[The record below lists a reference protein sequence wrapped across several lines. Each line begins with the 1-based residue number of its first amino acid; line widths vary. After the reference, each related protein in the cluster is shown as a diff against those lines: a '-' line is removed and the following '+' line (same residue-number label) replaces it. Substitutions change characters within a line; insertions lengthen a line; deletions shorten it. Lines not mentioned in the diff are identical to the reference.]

1 MSLQKELKS
10 ESVISF
16 RQFDQIIE
24 FVKDI
29 DYVVTQIRSFING
42 PWDITD
48 LVKTSLINLRRLI
61 KNLLEKNGGK
71 LAQFIH
77 SLSDVYK
84 GQNILTYNDE
94 TVESTEVTVNQRTQK
109 KLISIVL
116 NDISSILK
124 KIKRFKSFMAGDIDR
139 LDVSNHTKQHL
150 LSNHLIQPT
159 SEYYMKELS
168 KITVSMNSNS
178 EKEQPAEPNEKTKT
192 QDDLRNY
199 LRFAE
204 IEQEIEQEGR
214 NEIEGKIIEDPT
226 KKLAKEQEDGL
237 SRLSALHKQ
246 AELSRAGGTRRIL
259 RNIKSKR
266 YRGNRNLKQL
276 LHSKKSNNIF
286 RRRKS
291 IKIKKSR
298 KPRKYKKTKKNKRR
312 H

>member
-10 ESVISF
+10 ESVISLQ
-16 RQFDQIIE
+16 QFDQIE
-24 FVKDI
+24 RFVKVI
-29 DYVVTQIRSFING
+29 DNVVTQIRSFIEG
-42 PWDITD
+42 PWDIKYQ
-48 LVKTSLINLRRLI
+48 VKTSLINLRILI
-61 KNLLEKNGGK
+61 KNFLKEFGGELDQIK
-71 LAQFIH
+71 I
-77 SLSDVYK
+77 SLNDVYK
-84 GQNILTYNDE
+84 EQDILTYNDQ
-94 TVESTEVTVNQRTQK
+94 TVESTKVTVNQRTQK

-124 KIKRFKSFMAGDIDR
+124 KIKKFNSFMAGDINR
-139 LDVSNHTKQHL
+139 LDVSDHKKQHL
-150 LSNHLIQPT
+150 LLNYLIQPT
-159 SEYYMKELS
+159 SEYYMEELY
-168 KITVSMNSNS
+168 KITVS
-178 EKEQPAEPNEKTKT
+178 EKEQPAEPAEPNEKTKT

-226 KKLAKEQEDGL
+226 KKLAKEQEEGL
-237 SRLSALHKQ
+237 SRLLALHEQ

-266 YRGNRNLKQL
+266 YRGNRTPKQL
-276 LHSKKSNNIF
+276 LYSKKSNTIF

-298 KPRKYKKTKKNKRR
+298 KQRKYKKTKKNKRR

>member
-10 ESVISF
+10 ESVISLQ
-16 RQFDQIIE
+16 QFDQIE
-24 FVKDI
+24 RFVKVI
-29 DYVVTQIRSFING
+29 DYVVTQIRSFIEG
-42 PWDITD
+42 PWDIKYQ
-48 LVKTSLINLRRLI
+48 VKTSLINLRILI
-61 KNLLEKNGGK
+61 KNFLKEFGGELDQIK
-71 LAQFIH
+71 I
-77 SLSDVYK
+77 SLNDVYK
-84 GQNILTYNDE
+84 EQDILTYNDQ
-94 TVESTEVTVNQRTQK
+94 TVESTKVTVNQRTQK

-124 KIKRFKSFMAGDIDR
+124 KIKRFNSFMAGDIDR
-139 LDVSNHTKQHL
+139 LDVSDHKKQHL
-150 LSNHLIQPT
+150 LLNYLIQPT
-159 SEYYMKELS
+159 SEYYMEELY
-168 KITVSMNSNS
+168 KITVS
-178 EKEQPAEPNEKTKT
+178 EKEQPAEPAEPNEKTKT

-226 KKLAKEQEDGL
+226 KKLAKEQEEGL
-237 SRLSALHKQ
+237 SRLLALHEQ

-266 YRGNRNLKQL
+266 YRGNRTPKQL
-276 LHSKKSNNIF
+276 LYSKKSNTIF

-298 KPRKYKKTKKNKRR
+298 KQRKYKKTKKNKRR

>member
-1 MSLQKELKS
+1 M
-10 ESVISF
+10 
-16 RQFDQIIE
+16 
-24 FVKDI
+24 
-29 DYVVTQIRSFING
+29 
-42 PWDITD
+42 
-48 LVKTSLINLRRLI
+48 I
-61 KNLLEKNGGK
+61 KNFLKEFGGK
-71 LAQFIH
+71 LDQIKI
-77 SLSDVYK
+77 SLNDVYK
-84 GQNILTYNDE
+84 EQDILTYNDQ
-94 TVESTEVTVNQRTQK
+94 TVESTKVTVNQRTQK

-124 KIKRFKSFMAGDIDR
+124 KIKKFNSFMAGDIDR
-139 LDVSNHTKQHL
+139 LDVSDHKKQHL
-150 LSNHLIQPT
+150 LLNYLIQPT
-159 SEYYMKELS
+159 SEYYMEELY
-168 KITVSMNSNS
+168 KITVS
-178 EKEQPAEPNEKTKT
+178 EKEQPAEPAEPNEKTKT

-226 KKLAKEQEDGL
+226 KKLAKEQEEGL
-237 SRLSALHKQ
+237 SRLLALHEQ

-266 YRGNRNLKQL
+266 YRGNRTPKQL
-276 LHSKKSNNIF
+276 LYSKKSNTIF

-298 KPRKYKKTKKNKRR
+298 KQRKYKKTKKNKRR

>member
-10 ESVISF
+10 ESVISLQ
-16 RQFDQIIE
+16 QFDQIE
-24 FVKDI
+24 RFVKVI
-29 DYVVTQIRSFING
+29 DNVVTQIRSFIEG
-42 PWDITD
+42 PWDIKYQ
-48 LVKTSLINLRRLI
+48 VKTSLINLRILI
-61 KNLLEKNGGK
+61 KNFLKEFGGELDQIK
-71 LAQFIH
+71 I
-77 SLSDVYK
+77 SLNDVYK
-84 GQNILTYNDE
+84 EQDILTYNDQ
-94 TVESTEVTVNQRTQK
+94 TVESTKVTVNQRTQK

-124 KIKRFKSFMAGDIDR
+124 KIKRFNSFMAGDIDR
-139 LDVSNHTKQHL
+139 LDVSDHKKQHL
-150 LSNHLIQPT
+150 LLNYLIQPT
-159 SEYYMKELS
+159 REYYMEELY
-168 KITVSMNSNS
+168 KITVS
-178 EKEQPAEPNEKTKT
+178 EKEQPAEPAEPNEKTKT

-226 KKLAKEQEDGL
+226 KKLAKEQEEGL
-237 SRLSALHKQ
+237 SRLLALHEQ

-266 YRGNRNLKQL
+266 YRGNRTPKQL
-276 LHSKKSNNIF
+276 LYSKKSNTIF

-298 KPRKYKKTKKNKRR
+298 KQRKYKKTKKNKRR